1 MGFTRTGNIVEIDTN
16 GKQFRVEPGPRKI
29 VAVATPELL
38 DDAVTAEHYAE
49 GKIDAHGQEIVLD
62 AEMTYLDWTGAHRG
76 DEGSTVYYLY
86 ENRERVGAELEDTTE
101 THIWGDVATFDTEE
115 EAIAAALAAGE

>member
-1 MGFTRTGNIVEIDTN
+1 MGFTRTGNIVEIETN

-38 DDAVTAEHYAE
+38 DDAVTAIQYVE
-49 GKIDAHGQEIVLD
+49 GKVDALGQPIVLD
-62 AEMTYLDWTGAHRG
+62 TEMTYLDWKGAADG
-76 DEGSTVYYLY
+76 NEGSVVFYLY
-86 ENRERVGAELEDTTE
+86 EYRERIGAELEDTTE